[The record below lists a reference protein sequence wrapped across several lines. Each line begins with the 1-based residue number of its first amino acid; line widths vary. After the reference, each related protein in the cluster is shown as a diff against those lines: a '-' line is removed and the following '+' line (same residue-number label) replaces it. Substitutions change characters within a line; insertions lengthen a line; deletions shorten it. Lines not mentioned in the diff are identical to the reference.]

1 MNYLSICQRVFTE
14 GGISGQINSV
24 QNQSGEAN
32 RVVGWVASAY
42 KEILND
48 QSLNWKF
55 LRKTVNVQLEA
66 GKQAYS
72 FADLAL
78 AGGVQFDT
86 RSMRVAVRPDLAD
99 ETDLGHMS
107 FKAFRDFW
115 QFSSRRLMQSR
126 PLNVAVNDD
135 TELVFGPTPDQAYWV
150 SMQYQLMPEDFTN
163 NTDTPIIPS
172 RFHMAIVWRALRH
185 YGIYEAGPEV
195 VARADLAYKEVMLQL
210 EIDQAPEV
218 TVGGAL
224 C

>member
-1 MNYLSICQRVFTE
+1 MNFLQLAQRVFTE

-24 QNQSGEAN
+24 QNQSGEAG
-32 RVVGWVASAY
+32 RVVAWVAGAY

-55 LRKTVNVQLEA
+55 LRKTVNVQLTG

-72 FADLAL
+72 FADLNL
-78 AGGVQFDT
+78 ASGVQFDT
-86 RSMRVAVRPDLAD
+86 RSMRVAVRADLGD
-99 ETDLGHMS
+99 ETDLGHMD
-107 FKAFRDFW
+107 FKTFRDFW

-135 TELVFGPTPDQAYWV
+135 TELVFGPTPDQGYWV
-150 SMQYQLMPEDFTN
+150 SMQYQIMPEDFTN
-163 NTDTPIIPS
+163 NGDLPLLPS

-185 YGIYEAGPEV
+185 YGIYEAAPEV
-195 VARADLAYKEVMLQL
+195 VARADLAYKEAMLQL
-210 EIDQAPEV
+210 EMDQAPEV

>member
-1 MNYLSICQRVFTE
+1 MNFLQLCQRVFTE

-24 QNQSGEAN
+24 QNQSGEAG
-32 RVVGWVASAY
+32 RVVAWVAGAY
-42 KEILND
+42 REILND
-48 QSLNWKF
+48 QSMSWKV
-55 LRKTVNVQLEA
+55 LRKTDNVQLEA

-72 FADLAL
+72 FGDLSL
-78 AGGVQFDT
+78 AEGVQFDT

-135 TELVFGPTPDQAYWV
+135 TELVFGPTPDQDYWV
-150 SMQYQLMPEDFTN
+150 SMQYQIMPEDLADNSDITV
-163 NTDTPIIPS
+163 IPP
-172 RFHMAIVWRALRH
+172 RFQMAIVWRALRH
-185 YGIYEAGPEV
+185 YGIYEAAPEV

-210 EIDQAPEV
+210 EMDQAPEV
-218 TVGGAL
+218 TIGGAI